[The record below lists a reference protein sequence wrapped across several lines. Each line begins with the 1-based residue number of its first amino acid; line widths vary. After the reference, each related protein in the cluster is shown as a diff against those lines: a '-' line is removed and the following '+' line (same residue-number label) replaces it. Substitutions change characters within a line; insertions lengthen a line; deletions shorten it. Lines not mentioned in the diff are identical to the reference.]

1 MCMPRLGISIPR
13 LGIEIPKGEGN
24 SLSLYL
30 QTLLLVVRKFF
41 IGSREVFYWELR
53 WEESYFVSLHIYE
66 EGELDKEATC
76 RKFRQVRQE
85 GERMVNREIPFYHCK
100 PL

>member
-1 MCMPRLGISIPR
+1 LGISIPR

-41 IGSREVFYWELR
+41 IGSREVFCYRFER
-53 WEESYFVSLHIYE
+53 GIEKNVIFV
-66 EGELDKEATC
+66 T
-76 RKFRQVRQE
+76 
-85 GERMVNREIPFYHCK
+85 
-100 PL
+100 

>member
-1 MCMPRLGISIPR
+1 MCAKVGDFYPKAWDRQT
-13 LGIEIPKGEGN
+13 KGEGN

-85 GERMVNREIPFYHCK
+85 GERMVNREIPFYHCN